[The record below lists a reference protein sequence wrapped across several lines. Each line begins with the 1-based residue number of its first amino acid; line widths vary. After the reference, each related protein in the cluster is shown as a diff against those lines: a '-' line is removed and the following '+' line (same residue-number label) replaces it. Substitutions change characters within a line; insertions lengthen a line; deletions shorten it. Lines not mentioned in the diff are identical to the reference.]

1 MESNSGLSSGLTTA
15 DAQHAICQGTYG
27 GKEWTPAERE
37 AACQRYEQLVNEK
50 NNPNQPDTAMITG
63 VAIAAVLII
72 AALVGYFVY
81 RRKRN
86 TKKTKRSK

>member
-1 MESNSGLSSGLTTA
+1 MESDSGLSSGLTTA

-37 AACQRYEQLVNEK
+37 AACQRYEQIISEK
-50 NNPNQPDTAMITG
+50 NSPNQPDTAMITG
-63 VAIAAVLII
+63 LSIAIVLIL
-72 AALVGYFVY
+72 AVLVGYFIH

-86 TKKTKRSK
+86 KKKTKRSK

>member
-1 MESNSGLSSGLTTA
+1 MELNSELSSGLTTA

-27 GKEWTPAERE
+27 DKEWTAAERE

-63 VAIAAVLII
+63 LAVAAVLII
-72 AALVGYFVY
+72 AVLAGYFVY

-86 TKKTKRSK
+86 KKKVKRTK